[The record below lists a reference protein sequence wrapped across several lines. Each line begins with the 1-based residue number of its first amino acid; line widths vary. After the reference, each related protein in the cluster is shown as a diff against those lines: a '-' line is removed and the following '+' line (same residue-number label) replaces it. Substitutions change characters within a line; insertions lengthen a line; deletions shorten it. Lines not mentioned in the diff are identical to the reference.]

1 MYGSPPIWAQIAAT
15 GALTGTITDST
26 GAAVPEAHIKVISEA
41 TGETREV
48 ASQTYGAYFVP
59 QLTPGSY
66 RVEVSK
72 NGFQALSRPG
82 LQINVTETTRLDL
95 RLEVGAVSQKV
106 TVEASAVLVQTES
119 NALGRVVSDTVAT
132 SLPLVTR
139 NYTQI
144 IGLSPGIAQ
153 SVTNAAALG
162 IGSGGLTSETEGQ
175 GMFVHGARQCDNNF
189 QMDGV
194 QINDLAG
201 SEGESGGIAI
211 PHPDTIQEFKVPDWP
226 I

>member
-1 MYGSPPIWAQIAAT
+1 M
-15 GALTGTITDST
+15 
-26 GAAVPEAHIKVISEA
+26 PEAHIKVISEA

-139 NYTQI
+139 NYT
-144 IGLSPGIAQ
+144 
-153 SVTNAAALG
+153 
-162 IGSGGLTSETEGQ
+162 
-175 GMFVHGARQCDNNF
+175 
-189 QMDGV
+189 
-194 QINDLAG
+194 
-201 SEGESGGIAI
+201 
-211 PHPDTIQEFKVPDWP
+211 
-226 I
+226 